1 MFKYASQNNFLIEM
15 NKFQRKGL
23 PLKIANQTHITCLCF
38 FNPFPSRKI
47 LSETSVCEDELFCS
61 IINKMDTG
69 HNEVVVNKKI
79 KGRPKIVYALQKTSI
94 QNRNKN

>member
-1 MFKYASQNNFLIEM
+1 M

-38 FNPFPSRKI
+38 FNPFPSKTI
-47 LSETSVCEDELFCS
+47 LSETSVCQDELFCS

-69 HNEVVVNKKI
+69 HNKIVVNKKI
-79 KGRPKIVYALQKTSI
+79 KSKIVCAMQKTSI
-94 QNRNKN
+94 QNRNNNKN